1 MTFSDSTGH
10 NVGVTITNGLPASST
25 VDLSGL
31 TDGTITATLH
41 LNNDAAGNSFT
52 NVVTTAT
59 LDRDTA
65 LKLTVN
71 GGAPIGAATAAATP
85 FTVAGI
91 ESDDNGTVSFS
102 DGTHTPVVV
111 NIVNGVVAATAV
123 NLAGLTDGTITAT
136 LHLNSDAAGNPFTNV
151 VTTAT
156 LDQDSGEQRQ
166 RPPSRL
172 VAEVAANPRV
182 LLQNMPPFLLPIG
195 AYSTFSQAGAVN
207 GDPLRIIILIIG
219 KQFGGRPARPS

>member
-1 MTFSDSTGH
+1 MLSGVPRSSSDRGLVDRTSWRGLGQLPKKLAAGPRVLARIELSRTQSDDSGSVTFSDSTGH

-85 FTVAGI
+85 PTKAM
-91 ESDDNGTVSFS
+91 S
-102 DGTHTPVVV
+102 H
-111 NIVNGVVAATAV
+111 AV
-123 NLAGLTDGTITAT
+123 LQSPDECVGDVLSA
-136 LHLNSDAAGNPFTNV
+136 
-151 VTTAT
+151 
-156 LDQDSGEQRQ
+156 
-166 RPPSRL
+166 PP
-172 VAEVAANPRV
+172 
-182 LLQNMPPFLLPIG
+182 
-195 AYSTFSQAGAVN
+195 
-207 GDPLRIIILIIG
+207 
-219 KQFGGRPARPS
+219 